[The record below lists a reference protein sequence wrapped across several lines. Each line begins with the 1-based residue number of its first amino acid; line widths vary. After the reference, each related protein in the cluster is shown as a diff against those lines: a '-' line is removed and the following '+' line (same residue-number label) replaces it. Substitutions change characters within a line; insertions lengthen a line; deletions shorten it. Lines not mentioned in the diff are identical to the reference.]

1 MIAFLMLMQ
10 MTFTSDFSH
19 YEVIIRKEHLF
30 RPLGWVSPKQEKKYK
45 LVGTRIA
52 DDGTGWAY
60 FSFDGNRYVV
70 NALRVG
76 NDFDESVIK
85 EITVRKVVMENGDVY
100 ELPATEFLSRTDKG
114 SKRSKGRGSTSVQGD
129 TSSGKRE
136 QRVETRTPRRSR
148 RGRENLRQRWETFQS
163 ATPEERERMIKE
175 FRQGRRR
182 R

>member
-1 MIAFLMLMQ
+1 

-19 YEVIIRKEHLF
+19 YEVITRKEHLF
-30 RPLGWVSPKQEKKYK
+30 RPLGWVSPKQRKKYK

-114 SKRSKGRGSTSVQGD
+114 NKRSSIRSSATVRPESQVSKREGRTRRQTSN
-129 TSSGKRE
+129 
-136 QRVETRTPRRSR
+136 RTGRS
-148 RGRENLRQRWETFQS
+148 RENLRKRWESFQS
-163 ATPEERERMIKE
+163 ATPEERERMIEE
-175 FRQGRRR
+175 FRKRRR
-182 R
+182 N

>member
-1 MIAFLMLMQ
+1 

-76 NDFDESVIK
+76 NDFDESVI
-85 EITVRKVVMENGDVY
+85 R
-100 ELPATEFLSRTDKG
+100 
-114 SKRSKGRGSTSVQGD
+114 
-129 TSSGKRE
+129 
-136 QRVETRTPRRSR
+136 
-148 RGRENLRQRWETFQS
+148 
-163 ATPEERERMIKE
+163 
-175 FRQGRRR
+175 
-182 R
+182 

>member
-19 YEVIIRKEHLF
+19 YEVVCHEGHLF
-30 RPLGWVSPKQEKKYK
+30 RPLGWEAPQKKSRYK
-45 LVGTRIA
+45 LVGTRISE
-52 DDGTGWAY
+52 DGTGWAY
-60 FSFDGNRYVV
+60 VSLDGNRYVV

-114 SKRSKGRGSTSVQGD
+114 NNRASVRGSTTVRSEPQV
-129 TSSGKRE
+129 SKRE
-136 QRVETRTPRRSR
+136 GRIRRRTTKNTGRSR
-148 RGRENLRQRWETFQS
+148 ETVRKGWEAFQS
-163 ATPEERERMIKE
+163 ASPEERERMIKE
-175 FRQGRRR
+175 FRNRRR
-182 R
+182 N

>member
-1 MIAFLMLMQ
+1 

-19 YEVIIRKEHLF
+19 YEVITRKEHLF
-30 RPLGWVSPKQEKKYK
+30 RPLGWVSPKQRKKYK

-85 EITVRKVVMENGDVY
+85 EITVRKVVMENGDIY

-114 SKRSKGRGSTSVQGD
+114 NKRTSVRGTETVRPEPQVSKGEGRL
-129 TSSGKRE
+129 R
-136 QRVETRTPRRSR
+136 RRTTKNTGRS
-148 RGRENLRQRWETFQS
+148 RENLRQRWETFQS
-163 ATPEERERMIKE
+163 ASPEERERMIKE
-175 FRQGRRR
+175 FRNRRR
-182 R
+182 N

>member
-19 YEVIIRKEHLF
+19 YEVITRKEHLF
-30 RPLGWVSPKQEKKYK
+30 RPLGWVSPKQRKKYK

-85 EITVRKVVMENGDVY
+85 EITVRKVVMENGDIY

-114 SKRSKGRGSTSVQGD
+114 NKRTSVRGTETVRPEPQVSKGEGRL
-129 TSSGKRE
+129 R
-136 QRVETRTPRRSR
+136 RRTTKNTGRS
-148 RGRENLRQRWETFQS
+148 RENLRQRWETFQS
-163 ATPEERERMIKE
+163 ASPEERERMIKE
-175 FRQGRRR
+175 FRNRRR
-182 R
+182 N